1 MSAPSSFGSL
11 TVFDGITST
20 DGRLAVSV
28 GIIVAAVVFSQLA
41 LPGLVSLGRRLVAAT
56 IVRGPVRNRVDRLA
70 KWAPWWATER
80 LLVQFFQAVLTVGT
94 AIGVLLVW
102 GQYDL
107 VLGAVTALSLSVP
120 VLGQIGI
127 TILLFILAWIAV
139 DFLDSWLDH
148 VTERSEQFS
157 KHQEEIAFRVIQI
170 VLFTGV
176 SLGALTMWGID
187 LGGLLVGAGFLG
199 IVVGIAAQQ
208 TLGSLL
214 AGFVLMFSRPFE
226 IGDWVQ
232 IGEEEGIVT
241 DITIVNTRME
251 NFDGEMVVLPNDT
264 VSNSTLINRSMKGRL
279 RLRVEV
285 GIDYDADPEHAQDVA
300 VDALSDVNQL
310 LSVPRPVAVT
320 SRLGDSAVVLELRFW
335 IDKPSARRRAKATS
349 AAVRAV
355 KSAFEAE
362 NIKIP
367 YPQRELTGRRE
378 AGGFRVIDKSSGA
391 DDR

>member
-1 MSAPSSFGSL
+1 MTDPSVLGSF

-28 GIIVAAVVFSQLA
+28 GIIVLAVVFSQLA

-56 IVRGPVRNRVDRLA
+56 LVRGPVRNRVDRLA

-80 LLVQFFQAVLTVGT
+80 LLVQFFRVVLAVVTVI
-94 AIGVLLVW
+94 AILLVW
-102 GQYDL
+102 GQYDI
-107 VLGAVTALSLSVP
+107 VLGAVTAFTLSIP
-120 VLGQIGI
+120 VFGQVGFS
-127 TILLFILAWIAV
+127 ILLFVLAWVAV

-148 VTERSEQFS
+148 ITERSEQFS
-157 KHQEEIAFRVIQI
+157 KHQEEIAFRVLQV

-176 SLGALTMWGID
+176 SLGVLTMWGID

-226 IGDWVQ
+226 IGDWVE
-232 IGEEEGIVT
+232 IGNDEGIVT
-241 DITIVNTRME
+241 DITIINTRME

-285 GIDYDADPEHAQDVA
+285 GIDYDADPDHAQDVA
-300 VDALSDVNQL
+300 VEALSDVNLL
-310 LSVPRPVAVT
+310 LSVPRPVALT
-320 SRLGDSAVVLELRFW
+320 SRLGDSAVILELRFW

-378 AGGFRVIDKSSGA
+378 AGGFRVIDSSSTT
-391 DDR
+391 DDQ